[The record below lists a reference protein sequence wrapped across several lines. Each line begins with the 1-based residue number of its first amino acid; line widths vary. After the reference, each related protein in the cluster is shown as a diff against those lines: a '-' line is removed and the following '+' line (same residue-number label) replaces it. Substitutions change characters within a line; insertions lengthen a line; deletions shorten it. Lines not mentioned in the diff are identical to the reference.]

1 MSFGNIVMSLL
12 CLLIVSA
19 CSVSIYDERID
30 YHTSNTYVIE
40 EIGQCI
46 SGDYMV
52 TRCVANIQGREVI
65 TLTPVMVGTIVQ
77 ERCYYQR
84 LSGNS
89 CPGEYVRY
97 NKNNKL
103 FSEVK

>member
-46 SGDYMV
+46 SGDYMA
-52 TRCVANIQGREVI
+52 TRCVAKINGKEVV
-65 TLTPVMVGTIVQ
+65 TLEPVMVGTVVQ
-77 ERCYYQR
+77 ERCYYR
-84 LSGNS
+84 RMSGTT
-89 CPGEYVRY
+89 CPGGYVKY
-97 NKNNKL
+97 NKKNKL
-103 FSEVK
+103 LSEVK